1 MVATPSFRI
10 KLIPSAE
17 DGELFAA
24 ECQARVRAFFQQLRD
39 AGVIAHPAAFA
50 MNGGGTSGA
59 LIGEFV
65 LPFAQIAG
73 AAIGIA
79 VADWL
84 QERAGRT
91 LRVKVGDV
99 EVAANTMQELEQL
112 LDQAIAAR
120 TTVGAGERS

>member
-1 MVATPSFRI
+1 VVATPSFRI

-39 AGVIAHPAAFA
+39 AGVIAHPVAFT
-50 MNGGGTSGA
+50 MDRGGTSGT

-73 AAIGIA
+73 AAIGMA
-79 VADWL
+79 VATWL

-91 LRVKVGDV
+91 LRVKVGNI
-99 EVAANTMQELEQL
+99 EVAANTIHELDQL